1 MILRKIIGSVFDRF
15 GKGITAIKFPGGTIH
30 GNWDSADITIEF
42 RTRRAMYRSLILGYV
57 GFMEAYFEG
66 EINIGGNAADPLSR
80 LINLTYEQTSPERN
94 PILRTM
100 QWVQELTHDNTSL
113 HRAKKNAEAH
123 YDLPAEFFRLFLG
136 DTYGYTEGYF
146 RRGDETQDEA
156 QHAKFDLI
164 CKKLKLAP
172 GLKVNEVGS
181 GWGYGAVHAAKNYG
195 VEVVNYGLVEEQN
208 RVMREMIDAHDL
220 SDKVKVVKKDYR
232 ELENEKEVYDR
243 HYSIG
248 VMEHAG
254 FRCHE
259 AWIRAIASSLK
270 PGGIGVISTMGRG
283 KRQFTDYLITKHIFP
298 GGYIPSL
305 PEISNLLAKY
315 DLHVIHHEDLRW
327 HYGRSCELWLAD
339 FRKNWD
345 KIKHIDSERF
355 TERFRRIW
363 EMYLAGSAAAF
374 HHPKQNLSVYHLVFT
389 KGRLP
394 HDLRI
399 SDMLCAN

>member
-1 MILRKIIGSVFDRF
+1 MILRKIIERVFDRF
-15 GKGITAIKFPGGTIH
+15 GKGVIAIKFPDGSVH
-30 GNWDSADITIEF
+30 GVWDSAEVQIEF
-42 RTRRAMYRSLILGYV
+42 LTRKAMYRALALGYV

-66 EINIGGNAADPLSR
+66 AINIGGNFPDPLSR
-80 LINLTYEQTSPERN
+80 LINLTYEKTTPERN
-94 PILRTM
+94 PILNGM
-100 QWVQELTHDNTSL
+100 QWIQELTQDNSSL
-113 HRAKKNAEAH
+113 HRARKNAEAH

-136 DTYGYTEGYF
+136 NTYGYTEGYF
-146 RRGDETQDEA
+146 RRGDESQDEA

-164 CKKLKLAP
+164 CKKLKLKP
-172 GLKVNEVGS
+172 GMKVNEVGS
-181 GWGYGAVHAAKNYG
+181 GWGYGAVHAAKHYG
-195 VEVVNYGLVEEQN
+195 VDVVNYGLVEEQN
-208 RVMREMIDAHDL
+208 RVMREMIHANNL

-232 ELENEKEVYDR
+232 ELEDEKEVYDR
-243 HYSIG
+243 HFSIG

-259 AWIRAIASSLK
+259 SWIRAIASALK

-305 PEISNLLAKY
+305 PEINKLLLKY
-315 DLHVIHHEDLRW
+315 DLHVVHKEDLRW
-327 HYGRSCELWLAD
+327 HYGKSCELWLAD

-345 KIKHIDSERF
+345 KIALIDSARF
-355 TERFRRIW
+355 TERFRRMW

-394 HDLRI
+394 DDLRI
-399 SDMLCAN
+399 SDGLCAV